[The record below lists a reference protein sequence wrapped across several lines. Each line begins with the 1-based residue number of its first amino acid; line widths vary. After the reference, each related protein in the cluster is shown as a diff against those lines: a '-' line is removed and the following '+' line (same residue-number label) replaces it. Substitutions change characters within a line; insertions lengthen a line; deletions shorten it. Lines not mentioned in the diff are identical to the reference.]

1 MGIKLLIFFLL
12 ALFNLFILN
21 TINANQVDVDAFGI
35 QKMHREPQTGVI
47 AQRGGGGGGGR
58 GGGGG
63 GRAGGGGQNRGV
75 SGRSGPSQSIQ
86 RTPSMSRA
94 ADVRQNIPTRN
105 ESVSRGPAQADTR
118 NQVNQFIRNNP
129 VSQPVNAQLGQ
140 QIGQQVGQS
149 QRAVINARDNDS
161 FNNIATNVRS
171 NINNRYPDK
180 GNWFNQKFFE
190 NHDYQPPYQDLR
202 GNLWKAAAVAEVGDW
217 LNLRN
222 QPYYYGYDDDWGP
235 NVYVDENAIQSQVIQ
250 TQVAS
255 NTQNVTSGSNW
266 MTLGI
271 FAISKSTE
279 SIASPNM
286 FIQLALAKNGDIAGT
301 FYNTTTNKVHELVGG
316 VEEQSQ
322 RAFWKIADNPDS
334 PFVETGIYN
343 LTQNV
348 TPIRVYY
355 QNGEVKDLLLIR
367 VES

>member
-1 MGIKLLIFFLL
+1 MGIKLFIFVLL

-21 TINANQVDVDAFGI
+21 TIHAKEGDVDGFVN
-35 QKMHREPQTGVI
+35 QEMHLKAI
-47 AQRGGGGGGGR
+47 AQRGGGGGGR

-63 GRAGGGGQNRGV
+63 GGRAGGGQSRGA
-75 SGRSGPSQSIQ
+75 GAQIRGNQPSKSIQ

-94 ADVRQNIPTRN
+94 ANERQTVPTRN
-105 ESVSRGPAQADTR
+105 ESLSRVSRQTDTR
-118 NQVNQFIRNNP
+118 NQVNQFIKNNP
-129 VSQPVNAQLGQ
+129 VTQPINSQIGQ
-140 QIGQQVGQS
+140 QIGQP
-149 QRAVINARDNDS
+149 QRATLNTRENPS
-161 FNNIATNVRS
+161 FNRVATNARS
-171 NINNRYPDK
+171 NIDNRYPDK

-190 NHDYQPPYQDLR
+190 SHDYKPSYADLR
-202 GNLWKAAAVAEVGDW
+202 GNLWKAAAIADFNNW
-217 LNLRN
+217 LDLRN

-235 NVYVDENAIQSQVIQ
+235 NVYVDENMIEQQTQSQVIEPQ
-250 TQVAS
+250 IAL
-255 NTQNVTSGSNW
+255 NTQNIASDGNW
-266 MTLGI
+266 MTLGVY
-271 FAISKSTE
+271 AITKSAE
-279 SIASPNM
+279 SVAAPNI

-301 FYNTTTNKVHELVGG
+301 YYNATTNKVHELVGG

-355 QNGEVKDLLLIR
+355 QNGEVKNLLLIR